1 MPSWKKV
8 IISGSNA
15 ALSDLTVTGDT
26 MVNGNTVTNIQFN
39 NQAINMYTL
48 VLSDSSKLVEMDI
61 SIANTVTVPT
71 NGSVG
76 FATGTQIM
84 VVQQGTGQTT
94 LAGAVG
100 VTILSAGNLLN
111 LASQYSAAT
120 LVKRDTNEWYV
131 FGDLA

>member
-15 ALSDLTVTGDT
+15 ALSDLTVTGDAT
-26 MVNGNTVTNIQFN
+26 INGNTVTNVQFN
-39 NQAINMYTL
+39 NQAVNMYTL
-48 VLSDSSKLVEMDI
+48 VLSDTSKLVEMDI

-100 VTILSAGNLLN
+100 VTIRSAGNLLN
-111 LASQYSAAT
+111 LANQYSAAT

>member
-15 ALSDLTVTGDT
+15 ALSDLTVTGDAT
-26 MVNGNTVTNIQFN
+26 INGNTVTNVQFN
-39 NQAINMYTL
+39 NQAVNMYTL
-48 VLSDSSKLVEMDI
+48 VLSDTSKLIEMDI

-100 VTILSAGNLLN
+100 VTIRSAGNFLN